1 MNNEAPA
8 STAALQARIADL
20 EQQLKLSDEGVSR
33 LAERCLGLEQEVQ
46 SYLAAHPQ
54 NEKHTDSP
62 ALLQPTLYFDAGFGF
77 SEKDTL
83 TAPDYEVDELTGVVI
98 ATFELPVT
106 ARALRLDP
114 GELPCCITNLSF
126 SDDRVLCRP
135 VNGLTLPSDST
146 LFLDR
151 DPNYLLDGVTHFPA
165 GMKLGVSYHYC
176 PLETLA
182 DKPLFN
188 TVLEGLRFCQ
198 KTRDSEAQHIAGL
211 NDQIAAQQ
219 QAIAA
224 LQQEPNEALLAHA
237 LTVIRRRMR
246 EHGQVILAVDMPQ
259 DQNRMRQMMA
269 DPATPMQIQAMQT
282 ADGKAWW
289 VAFTGFGEELRGADQ
304 VKSTFLADLEQIFRT
319 ALTVN
324 EIEGI
329 ILNPWNRTLMLNKN
343 LIRIMLGDS

>member
-165 GMKLGVSYHYC
+165 GMKLGVSYCYF
-176 PLETLA
+176 PLEPLA
-182 DKPLFN
+182 DDPLFAA
-188 TVLEGLRFCQ
+188 VLEGVQYFQ
-198 KTRDSEAQHIAGL
+198 KTRVCEQKHLDQLEKTTADQKKSEAK
-211 NDQIAAQQ
+211 
-219 QAIAA
+219 
-224 LQQEPNEALLAHA
+224 
-237 LTVIRRRMR
+237 R
-246 EHGQVILAVDMPQ
+246 
-259 DQNRMRQMMA
+259 
-269 DPATPMQIQAMQT
+269 
-282 ADGKAWW
+282 
-289 VAFTGFGEELRGADQ
+289 
-304 VKSTFLADLEQIFRT
+304 S
-319 ALTVN
+319 
-324 EIEGI
+324 
-329 ILNPWNRTLMLNKN
+329 
-343 LIRIMLGDS
+343 

>member
-165 GMKLGVSYHYC
+165 GMKLSVSYHYWKHWPTSRSSTPC
-176 PLETLA
+176 WRASGSARRPETARPSTSPVSTTRSPHSSRPLPRCSSRSANCTRRTPRRKSA
-182 DKPLFN
+182 VRP
-188 TVLEGLRFCQ
+188 TRLRW
-198 KTRDSEAQHIAGL
+198 
-211 NDQIAAQQ
+211 
-219 QAIAA
+219 
-224 LQQEPNEALLAHA
+224 
-237 LTVIRRRMR
+237 
-246 EHGQVILAVDMPQ
+246 
-259 DQNRMRQMMA
+259 
-269 DPATPMQIQAMQT
+269 
-282 ADGKAWW
+282 KA
-289 VAFTGFGEELRGADQ
+289 
-304 VKSTFLADLEQIFRT
+304 S
-319 ALTVN
+319 
-324 EIEGI
+324 
-329 ILNPWNRTLMLNKN
+329 
-343 LIRIMLGDS
+343 

>member
-151 DPNYLLDGVTHFPA
+151 DPN

-219 QAIAA
+219 QAIAV
-224 LQQEPNEALLAHA
+224 LQQQISELHQKNAEAEARRQAYETSLEGVLNSSSWRLTRPLRRLLG
-237 LTVIRRRMR
+237 L
-246 EHGQVILAVDMPQ
+246 
-259 DQNRMRQMMA
+259 
-269 DPATPMQIQAMQT
+269 
-282 ADGKAWW
+282 
-289 VAFTGFGEELRGADQ
+289 
-304 VKSTFLADLEQIFRT
+304 FRH
-319 ALTVN
+319 
-324 EIEGI
+324 
-329 ILNPWNRTLMLNKN
+329 
-343 LIRIMLGDS
+343 

>member
-114 GELPCCITNLSF
+114 GELPCCITNLSL

-135 VNGLTLPSDST
+135 ANGLTLPSDST

-165 GMKLGVSYHYC
+165 GMKLGVSYHYR

-188 TVLEGLRFCQ
+188 TVLEGLRFYQ
-198 KTRDSEAQHIAGL
+198 KTRDSEAHHIAGL

-224 LQQEPNEALLAHA
+224 LQQQISELHQKNAEAETRRQAYETSLEGVLNSSSWKLTRPLRRLLG
-237 LTVIRRRMR
+237 L
-246 EHGQVILAVDMPQ
+246 
-259 DQNRMRQMMA
+259 
-269 DPATPMQIQAMQT
+269 
-282 ADGKAWW
+282 
-289 VAFTGFGEELRGADQ
+289 
-304 VKSTFLADLEQIFRT
+304 FRH
-319 ALTVN
+319 
-324 EIEGI
+324 
-329 ILNPWNRTLMLNKN
+329 
-343 LIRIMLGDS
+343 

>member
-188 TVLEGLRFCQ
+188 TVLEGPGSTRRPETARPSTSPVSTTRSLHSSRPLPRCSSRSANCTRRTPRRKPAVRPTKLRW
-198 KTRDSEAQHIAGL
+198 
-211 NDQIAAQQ
+211 
-219 QAIAA
+219 
-224 LQQEPNEALLAHA
+224 
-237 LTVIRRRMR
+237 
-246 EHGQVILAVDMPQ
+246 
-259 DQNRMRQMMA
+259 
-269 DPATPMQIQAMQT
+269 
-282 ADGKAWW
+282 KA
-289 VAFTGFGEELRGADQ
+289 
-304 VKSTFLADLEQIFRT
+304 S
-319 ALTVN
+319 
-324 EIEGI
+324 
-329 ILNPWNRTLMLNKN
+329 
-343 LIRIMLGDS
+343 